1 MDINHGHGHDRTA
14 GWVLAGLAAFMT
26 AFLLWWLVRD
36 PQEFVEVR
44 LGVTPAL
51 ADIPWVWAVAA
62 AIAIAYAGYTVW
74 NVPAV
79 REHVT
84 TFSRLKLLGIWAAI
98 VSGMLEE
105 MVFRQLF
112 MDWLDRSDTAA
123 VTQIALSAIAFG
135 IAHAAWIVLAR
146 DWSIGIPVIIATT
159 ILGAMLATLYLL
171 ADRSTL
177 PAIATHTA
185 INLVIEPWL
194 IVGAIAGT
202 WRAQAAPADRRPST
216 AHD

>member
-1 MDINHGHGHDRTA
+1 M
-14 GWVLAGLAAFMT
+14 LAGLAAFMT

-36 PQEFVEVR
+36 PHEFVEVR
-44 LGVTPAL
+44 LGITPDL
-51 ADIPWVWAVAA
+51 ADIPWVWSVAA

-79 REHVT
+79 REHVV
-84 TFSRLKLLGIWAAI
+84 TFSRLTLIGIWAAI

-112 MDWLDRSDTAA
+112 MDWLDGSGTPVVA
-123 VTQIALSAIAFG
+123 QIALSAVAFG
-135 IAHAAWIVLAR
+135 IAHAAWIVPAR

-159 ILGAMLATLYLL
+159 ILGAMLATLYVL

-177 PAIATHTA
+177 PAIAAHGA

-194 IVGAIAGT
+194 ILGAIAGT
-202 WRAQAAPADRRPST
+202 WRPQPAPADRGPSPT
-216 AHD
+216 RE